1 MNATHGRCVLIWQ
14 TKKGIDMK
22 KKEIL
27 VALIFVILFIGMA
40 VKMDGWASSQRE
52 FSCVDIKSVDVVDQ
66 ETHDIYL
73 SIPDIVYENIVLL
86 LDDNYTEYDV
96 VEYYDNHRAWSDSIQ
111 IQDLENM

>member
-1 MNATHGRCVLIWQ
+1 
-14 TKKGIDMK
+14 MK
-22 KKEIL
+22 KKDIKLIL
-27 VALIFVILFIGMA
+27 VASSLVVLFIGMA

-86 LDDNYTEYDV
+86 LDDNYTEYDIV
-96 VEYYDNHRAWSDSIQ
+96 GYYNNHRAWADSIQ
-111 IQDLENM
+111 LQDLENM